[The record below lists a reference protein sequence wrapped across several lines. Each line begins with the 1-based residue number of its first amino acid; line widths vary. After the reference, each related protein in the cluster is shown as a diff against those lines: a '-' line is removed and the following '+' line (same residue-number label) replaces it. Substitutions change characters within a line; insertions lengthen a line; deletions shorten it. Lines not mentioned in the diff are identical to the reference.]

1 MQKKLKSKKKNKIKK
16 QSKKVKLFLL
26 ISVIWLILNIAVMD
40 GHYDFQAFLVIAILP
55 LVIGWGI
62 YFVKKD

>member
-16 QSKKVKLFLL
+16 QSIKVKLFLL